1 MIINGSRFNMVII
14 LVHHLVNL
22 YFMYCNDI
30 QSIIG
35 DSLIFMEV

>member
-1 MIINGSRFNMVII
+1 MVIL

-22 YFMYCNDI
+22 YFMYCYDN
-30 QSIIG
+30 QYTIG